1 MDKILYGLLGG
12 AVSALGLGLIYEFF
26 YNKKRLD
33 AVKLELTNKMK
44 TMDTQMTAVAS
55 AINTANIGLRV
66 NYPTVFPASQSS
78 PMDLEAAKQVYLS
91 KIKNAVASVKAGD
104 VKVYKSPTKQVNED
118 IVPDG
123 VKMYKTTEESP
134 IKVELTKVP
143 QIVPE
148 ITSYKESK

>member
-26 YNKKRLD
+26 YNKKRLED
-33 AVKLELTNKMK
+33 VQKALTTKMK
-44 TMDTQMTAVAS
+44 TMDSQMTAVAS
-55 AINTANIGLRV
+55 AINTANLGLTV
-66 NYPTVFPASQSS
+66 NYPTVFPATQSS
-78 PMDLEAAKQVYLS
+78 PMDLEAAKQLYLS
-91 KIKNAVASVKAGD
+91 KIKNAVSAVKAGD
-104 VKVYKSPTKQVNED
+104 VKVYKSPTKQVSDEV
-118 IVPDG
+118 VPEG
-123 VKMYKTTEESP
+123 VKMYKTTESP

>member
-12 AVSALGLGLIYEFF
+12 AVSALGLGLIYEFL

-44 TMDTQMTAVAS
+44 TMDSHMTAVAS
-55 AINTANIGLRV
+55 AINTAAIPNLTV
-66 NYPTVFPASQSS
+66 NYPTAFPASQSS
-78 PMDLEAAKQVYLS
+78 PMDLEAAKQLYLS

-104 VKVYKSPTKQVNED
+104 VKVYKSPTKQVSDEV
-118 IVPDG
+118 VPEG
-123 VKMYKTTEESP
+123 VKMYKTTESP